1 MYNSFGRQSKMGFV
15 KAASKKDLGQDG
27 MLGVE
32 VDGREVLIANVGGNY
47 YAIGNRCTH
56 MSCMLSDGTL
66 RGENVQCS
74 CHGSV
79 FDIKTGNVVKG
90 PAKKPEPTF
99 EVKVEGDQILI
110 NA

>member
-1 MYNSFGRQSKMGFV
+1 MGFV

-66 RGENVQCS
+66 GGENVRCS